1 MTILGGRVNHQ
12 CRSLGGVDTAWS
24 LATAL
29 GSETKYLGRFAGQLL
44 LMDEVS
50 KYMVGPLSPYV
61 RDFMDLTFK
70 LETFVRENDK
80 SLR

>member
-1 MTILGGRVNHQ
+1 MELGYSSGFRDEIP
-12 CRSLGGVDTAWS
+12 R
-24 LATAL
+24 
-29 GSETKYLGRFAGQLL
+29 RFVGQLL

>member
-1 MTILGGRVNHQ
+1 M
-12 CRSLGGVDTAWS
+12 
-24 LATAL
+24 ATAL

-61 RDFMDLTFK
+61 RDFMDLTLK

>member
-1 MTILGGRVNHQ
+1 MELGYSTGFRDEIPWR
-12 CRSLGGVDTAWS
+12 C
-24 LATAL
+24 
-29 GSETKYLGRFAGQLL
+29 AGQL

-50 KYMVGPLSPYV
+50 KYMVRPLSPYV

-70 LETFVRENDK
+70 LETFVRENNK